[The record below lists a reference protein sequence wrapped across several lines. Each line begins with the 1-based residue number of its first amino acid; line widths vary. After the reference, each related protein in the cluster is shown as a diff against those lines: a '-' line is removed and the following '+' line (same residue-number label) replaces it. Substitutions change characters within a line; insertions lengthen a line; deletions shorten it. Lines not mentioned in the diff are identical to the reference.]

1 MGLIDLTRRVV
12 EKKLDDAAK
21 AHAPKAERVDVGLPF
36 GARIGSLFE
45 VPRTQIALLT
55 GSLLTLPKSAQMPI
69 VAASRV
75 RLDGADDIDAD
86 GAMIKGGGGALTRE
100 KIVASVAGEFVCIAD
115 GSKLV
120 DTLGVFPL
128 PVEVVPMA
136 RAAVA
141 RQLAALGGQPRLR
154 MTRDGQI
161 YKTDNGNVI
170 LDVSGLRIA
179 EPKALEAR
187 VNDIPGV
194 VTVGLFAKRGAN
206 VLLLGT
212 EAGVQRRDF

>member
-1 MGLIDLTRRVV
+1 
-12 EKKLDDAAK
+12 
-21 AHAPKAERVDVGLPF
+21 
-36 GARIGSLFE
+36 
-45 VPRTQIALLT
+45 
-55 GSLLTLPKSAQMPI
+55 
-69 VAASRV
+69 
-75 RLDGADDIDAD
+75 
-86 GAMIKGGGGALTRE
+86 
-100 KIVASVAGEFVCIAD
+100 VAGEFVCIAD

-154 MTRDGQI
+154 MTRDGQV